1 LERLRRKTEI
11 NRVFE
16 EGRRFYSPW
25 VTLQAY
31 RRPSG
36 ADADVGPRLA
46 IVAGKRFRGSVERN
60 RARRLLRETCRI
72 ALGESR
78 GPWDLILIAR
88 VEVLD
93 IPFAERLRVLNSLLR
108 QAGVMS
114 EEAAVA

>member
-16 EGRRFYSPW
+16 EGRRLYSPW
-25 VTLQAY
+25 VALQAY
-31 RRPSG
+31 QRPPGVDSE
-36 ADADVGPRLA
+36 AGPRLA
-46 IVAGKRFRGSVERN
+46 VVAGKRFRGSVERN

-93 IPFAERLRVLNSLLR
+93 IPFAERLRVLASLLR
-108 QAGVMS
+108 QAGVLS
-114 EEAAVA
+114 EEVEAA